1 MITITNTSKSYG
13 QTVVVDDVSLT
24 IPRGGV
30 TAIIGANGAGKS
42 SLLSIVGRLLQA
54 DGGTVTV
61 DGLDVATTRSADLA
75 KRLAVLRQENHMTV
89 RLTVR
94 ELVAF
99 GRFPHSGGRL
109 KAADHAAVE
118 EAIEFFELTDLAE
131 RHLDQLSGGQRQRAY
146 VAMVLCQDTDYV
158 LLDEP
163 LANLDMR
170 HSTLMMRR
178 LRELASTFG
187 KTVVL
192 VIHDINYAACHAD
205 HIIAMK
211 RGAVVAQG
219 DVREMISPDVLRT
232 VFDMDIEV
240 HEVGGKP
247 IAVYFS

>member
-1 MITITNTSKSYG
+1 MITISNTTKRYG

-42 SLLSIVGRLLQA
+42 TLLSIVGRLLQA
-54 DGGTVTV
+54 DGGMVTV
-61 DGLDVATTRSADLA
+61 DGLDIASTRSEELA
-75 KRLAVLRQENHMTV
+75 KRMAVLRQENHMTV

-109 KAADHAAVE
+109 KAADHAIIE
-118 EAIEFFELTDLAE
+118 EAIEFFKLGELAN

-178 LRELASTFG
+178 LRELAKTFG

-192 VIHDINYAACHAD
+192 VIHDINYAACHSD
-205 HIIAMK
+205 HVIAMK
-211 RGAVVAQG
+211 KGAVVAQG
-219 DVREMISPDVLRT
+219 GVREMISSQVLGE
-232 VFDMDIEV
+232 VFEMDIEV
-240 HEVGGKP
+240 HEIGGQP
-247 IAVYFS
+247 ISIYYA